1 MNENNEANG
10 VIVKQKSNKGV
21 KIFIAI
27 LILIILILL
36 AIPEK
41 YELKDGGTI
50 VYKAKI
56 WECEKVH
63 SLIENGYAEGTT
75 FKLLGIK
82 IYDDVKE
89 ISSKTKNNEETKT
102 DTKTEDNTTKDE
114 VPITDKSAFIVKGSS
129 IGGSFIYCYIQDGSL
144 YYYGVNAPK
153 DKTDT
158 LFGASYSDDGHK
170 QIHSSKKY
178 EGLNNIKR
186 IKVFNE
192 GTGVAPHLYLIT
204 EDGKVY
210 TDTSLSTYEDIGF
223 EQLNDLKD
231 YQVDDLLD
239 YKQPADPETY
249 YKVKLKDGTIKDLK
263 IQH

>member
-1 MNENNEANG
+1 MENNE
-10 VIVKQKSNKGV
+10 IVKQKSNKGV
-21 KIFIAI
+21 KIFIAV

-75 FKLLGIK
+75 FKLFGIK

-114 VPITDKSAFIVKGSS
+114 VPITDKSAFILNASS
-129 IGGSFIYCYIQDGSL
+129 IGGEFIYCYIQDGSL
-144 YYYGVNAPK
+144 YYYGINKPANNSLIFA
-153 DKTDT
+153 D
-158 LFGASYSDDGHK
+158 ASYSKDYNEYK
-170 QIHSSKKY
+170 PKKY
-178 EGLNNIKR
+178 EGLTNVKR

-192 GTGVAPHLYLIT
+192 GTSVNPWLFLIT

-210 TDTSLSTYEDIGF
+210 TKDGLSTIDNIKF
-223 EQLNDLKD
+223 NQLNDLKD

-239 YKQPADPETY
+239 YEQPADPETY
-249 YKVKLKDGTIKDLK
+249 YKVKLSDGNIKDLK